1 MPASSASPRSTFIRY
16 FAHFPLNAR
25 RIIATGLSLCFLP
38 AYAFPD
44 VSRVPVFDED
54 NFSLIKTISDLGLF
68 PMNEERW
75 NAYGQATYISSWKP
89 AFPAAYTNL
98 NGTPNSLV
106 SEGEHSFTATA
117 TGYFGLKVMDG
128 SEIYLAP
135 EMISEIPL
143 SDLKGLGGSIQN
155 FELQKT
161 GTASATWYKS
171 RFYLKQ
177 TFNLGGD
184 SNRAASGPMQLA
196 GSFDSR
202 RLVFTVGNM
211 SVLDIFDKNSYAGD
225 LRQQFFNMAFMT
237 HAAYDFAADARGYSV
252 GAAAEFYYDDWTFR
266 LGRYAPPQNPNQL
279 GLDFRFF
286 KFYGDQ
292 AELEHRHVLG
302 GLPGAVKLLGFRNH
316 EWMGSFQDAINAY
329 QANPAVNNAGNCLG
343 FNYGSAN
350 ASAPDLCFAR
360 KANDKLGI
368 GLNLEQSLSRHVG
381 VFLRGMY
388 SDGKTEVFSYTSA
401 DRSLS
406 FGTLVN
412 GGLWRRGKDAVGVGY
427 GISWISASHAAY
439 LNMGGIDGFIGDGK
453 INYSPEQVVDIYYKL
468 NLISSAW
475 ATLDYQHIENPAFN
489 ADRGPVD
496 VFGLRA
502 HFEF

>member
-1 MPASSASPRSTFIRY
+1 MKFHKLFFTI
-16 FAHFPLNAR
+16 
-25 RIIATGLSLCFLP
+25 GLLLP
-38 AYAFPD
+38 AFHAQSLE
-44 VSRVPVFDED
+44 SRIPSFGED
-54 NFSLIKTISDLGLF
+54 NFSLIKAISNLGLYQ
-68 PMNEERW
+68 MNEERW

-89 AFPAAYTNL
+89 SFPAAYTNL
-98 NGTPNSLV
+98 NGSPNSLV
-106 SEGEHSFTATA
+106 PEAERSFTGTV
-117 TGYFGLKVMDG
+117 TGYFGLKVVDG

-135 EMISEIPL
+135 EMISELPL

-161 GTASATWYKS
+161 GAVSATWYKS

-184 SNRAASGPMQLA
+184 SNRVASGPMQLA
-196 GSFDSR
+196 SNYDTH

-211 SVLDIFDKNSYAGD
+211 SILDVFDKNIYSGD

-252 GAAAEFYYDDWTFR
+252 GAAAELYYDDWTFR

-286 KFYGDQ
+286 KYYGDQ
-292 AELEHRHVLG
+292 AELEHRHVIA
-302 GLPGAVKLLGFRNH
+302 GLPGAVRVLGFRNH
-316 EWMGSFQDAINAY
+316 ERMGSFQDAIAAF
-329 QANPAVNNAGNCLG
+329 QANPAQNNAANCTT
-343 FNYGSAN
+343 FNYDSAN
-350 ASAPDLCFAR
+350 ATAPDLCFVR
-360 KANDKLGI
+360 KANDKMGI
-368 GLNLEQSLSRHVG
+368 GINLEQSLHENVG
-381 VFLRGMY
+381 VFLRAMY

-406 FGTLVN
+406 LGTMIN
-412 GGLWRRGKDAVGVGY
+412 GGLWGRNKDAVGIGY
-427 GISWISASHAAY
+427 GISGISPSHVAY
-439 LNMGGIDGFIGDGK
+439 LNLGGIDGFVGDGK
-453 INYSPEQVVDIYYKL
+453 INYSPEQVVDIFYKI

-475 ATLDYQHIENPAFN
+475 ATLDYQHIANPAFN

-496 VFGLRA
+496 VYGVRA